1 MSQNTLIVLHKRRHT
16 ISYNLCV
23 SNLALRA
30 IRFKFCDRLKHHLI
44 GFQSVTPETVQN
56 DECFYAYRRSVALG
70 PITCSTRS
78 MQGVDTWTYARPMRQ
93 RISKS
98 KGLPIDIHLCFYYFQ
113 HAHRHIKKNQGAT
126 DRRTSLLLLLSAC
139 TSPRTKT
146 KGLSIDAPYNFYYFS
161 YTHSAAHKKQ
171 GAP

>member
-30 IRFKFCDRLKHHLI
+30 IRFKFCDRLKHHPI

-113 HAHRHIKKNQGAT
+113 HAHHRVQKLRGSRSMLHITSTTFHTRIPPHIK
-126 DRRTSLLLLLSAC
+126 S
-139 TSPRTKT
+139 
-146 KGLSIDAPYNFYYFS
+146 KGLHRYVLQI
-161 YTHSAAHKKQ
+161 
-171 GAP
+171 